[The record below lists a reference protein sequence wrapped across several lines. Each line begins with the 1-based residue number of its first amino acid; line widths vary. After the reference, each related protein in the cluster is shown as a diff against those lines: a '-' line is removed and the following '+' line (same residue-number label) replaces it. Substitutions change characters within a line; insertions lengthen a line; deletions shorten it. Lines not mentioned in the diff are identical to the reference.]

1 MDLVSMK
8 TDDAGG
14 MSDACAPNPY
24 GYGLCLRLN
33 DDQCEALGIKAP
45 LAAGSTVMVTAR
57 AVVTQAT
64 SRVEADGDD
73 AGPDIS
79 LELQITDMAIKPGGA
94 RSSGEIAAAMYP
106 SME

>member
-8 TDDAGG
+8 TDDGS
-14 MSDACAPNPY
+14 MCEPCTPNPY

-57 AVVTQAT
+57 AVVTSAT
-64 SRVEADGDD
+64 SSVEADGDD
-73 AGPDIS
+73 SGPDIS
-79 LELQITDMAIKPGGA
+79 LELQITDMALKPGG
-94 RSSGEIAAAMYP
+94 RSSGEIAAAMFP
-106 SME
+106 GD